1 MRKCFLVIEE
11 PFLEKQEP
19 FPLKEGRV
27 LEFLETFPGKEE
39 AIAEIEE
46 TFPPEKSRFLEF
58 RSTFPGKE
66 EIIAEIPMVPGD
78 LF

>member
-1 MRKCFLVIEE
+1 MRKCFLAIEE

-39 AIAEIEE
+39 TIAEIEE
-46 TFPPEKSRFLEF
+46 MFPPEKGRFLEF
-58 RSTFPGKE
+58 RATFPVGQIKK
-66 EIIAEIPMVPGD
+66 GSTD
-78 LF
+78 YTDYTDF